1 MNEENID
8 FGDHSLL
15 RNPNPND
22 KLEPFG
28 EEAEKMGTHQWRN
41 AVDHGVA
48 RC

>member
-15 RNPNPND
+15 HNPNPND

-28 EEAEKMGTHQWRN
+28 EEAEEMGTHRWRN
-41 AVDHGVA
+41 GVTVG
-48 RC
+48 